1 MTENRK
7 RKAAG
12 IEELIH
18 VYLNFPDGK
27 TATAHTLIYAA
38 DQWVVIEGIVG
49 TPQRVFKL
57 THQPALDYQRHVF
70 EAIETDTK
78 KGWLAF
84 VKWYKE
90 WRKDYSVES

>member
-1 MTENRK
+1 MVKARKIIWEAGRDYSTMKNPVMTENRK

-57 THQPALDYQRHVF
+57 THQPA
-70 EAIETDTK
+70 
-78 KGWLAF
+78 
-84 VKWYKE
+84 
-90 WRKDYSVES
+90 